1 MTSCWKCWELWDC
14 GKSALRAGG
23 LGLSTRGRSFAS
35 AQIGR
40 SQPVTLGDPFSEW
53 LLLYGGILVEGV
65 VVVPRLAGSADP
77 QVQTR
82 ALGVAAG
89 FARKRAVS
97 HGRIP
102 SPDERALPW
111 KGWDVSELDR
121 IMLLRQ
127 NTTGQNVL
135 VPLRSQ

>member
-97 HGRIP
+97 VMAA
-102 SPDERALPW
+102 SRALMN
-111 KGWDVSELDR
+111 ELYPGR
-121 IMLLRQ
+121 VGMSV
-127 NTTGQNVL
+127 NWTE
-135 VPLRSQ
+135 